1 MIVKT
6 RALRPGLA
14 LAVALACC
22 ASVAAQS
29 AVPRPI
35 AASITPEASDHS
47 ATLIFFNR
55 PIVVLRARVLG
66 RGPDERAAAAIR
78 VLDALVDNRVTGPV
92 ESRAVAGAVLINVG
106 NRTVFAVTAPDV
118 DELAGDTIDSVAAKT
133 VVRLR
138 QALAE
143 AIEARTPAVVLRE
156 GIVATL
162 ALALAFGLLWSVVRA
177 RRALTARLLRVA
189 QRTVKKSR
197 IADLEALRASR
208 LLDFERWLVTSAAA
222 AVNIIIVYT
231 TITFVLRRFPYTR
244 PWGESMRLFLLTSA
258 EHLTLG
264 IVNAVPGLVTIAAI
278 FVIARFLTRL
288 LGIWF
293 AAVEQGRITPRW
305 IYPETAMPTRRLFST
320 LVWAFAAVLAYPYFP
335 GSETEGFKG
344 VSVFLGLM
352 VTFGSSGLVNQ
363 IMSGFMITYSRAVR
377 TGDFVRI
384 GDVDGTVM
392 HLGILS
398 VKVKTLRNEDV
409 TIPNAVVVAQTT
421 TDFTRFGD
429 VDGVYTPTSVTIG
442 YDAPWRQVQG
452 LLLEAAARTPGLRR
466 EPKPVVL
473 QAGLED
479 FYVKYTLF
487 VCLERQQS
495 RPFTLHA
502 LHANIQDLFNEY
514 GVQIMSPN
522 YVLDPAA
529 PKIVA
534 KKDWFAAP
542 ARPDGSPVSGVDV
555 ERT

>member
-14 LAVALACC
+14 LALALAGC

-29 AVPRPI
+29 AAPPPI
-35 AASITPEASDHS
+35 ATSITPEASDHS
-47 ATLIFFNR
+47 AALIFFNR

-106 NRTVFAVTAPDV
+106 TRTVFAVTAPDV
-118 DELAGDTIDSVAAKT
+118 DDLAGETVDSVAAET

-143 AIEARTPAVVLRE
+143 AIEARTPAVLLRE

-208 LLDFERWLVTSAAA
+208 LLDFERWLVTTAAA
-222 AVNIIIVYT
+222 AVDLVIVYT

-264 IVNAVPGLVTIAAI
+264 IVNAVPGLVTVAAI

-384 GDVDGTVM
+384 GEVDGTVM

-409 TIPNAVVVAQTT
+409 TIPNAVVVSQTT
-421 TDFTRFGD
+421 TDFSRFSDG
-429 VDGVYTPTSVTIG
+429 DGVYTPTSVTIG

-522 YVLDPAA
+522 YVVDPAS
-529 PKIVA
+529 PKVVSRPN
-534 KKDWFAAP
+534 WFAAP
-542 ARPDGSPVSGVDV
+542 AQKDLRRSD
-555 ERT
+555 EA